1 MKKVIAAF
9 LLGLVLPLGLMAL
22 GKPEQQPSEV
32 LSPTQPN
39 QRILRVLQDGEV
51 VQMELEEYIAGVVL
65 SEMPADFQ
73 EEALKAQ
80 AVVARTYA
88 MKRMEQGSK
97 HEGSA
102 VCTES
107 ACCQG
112 YRTAQAYLASGGEQE
127 AVEKVSKAVADT
139 AGLVLK
145 YEGALIDATYFSCSG
160 GSTEAAVEVWGAD
173 VPYLQAVDSPGEEIA
188 VHFTDEARFTVEE
201 FARLTG
207 CTGKPEGWLGQVT
220 YTQGGGVDTMALGG
234 TIFTGTDL
242 RKLLGLRS
250 TDFAIQLE
258 GDTVVVTT
266 QGFGHRVG
274 MSQYGAEAMARQG
287 CSFEE
292 ILAHYYIGT
301 TLEPGV

>member
-1 MKKVIAAF
+1 MKKQLFFAF
-9 LLGLVLPLGLMAL
+9 LLGLALPLAMMAL
-22 GKPEQQPSEV
+22 VKPEQQAAENTEPVQQTSVKIDV
-32 LSPTQPN
+32 LH
-39 QRILRVLQDGEV
+39 DGDV
-51 VQMELEEYIAGVVL
+51 VEMELEEYIVGVVL

-73 EEALKAQ
+73 PEALKAQ

-88 MKRMEQGSK
+88 RKRMDKGSK
-97 HEGSA
+97 HETSA
-102 VCTES
+102 VCTDP

-112 YRTAQAYLASGGEQE
+112 YRSLGDYLSAGGAEDSVDKVAQ
-127 AVEKVSKAVADT
+127 AVADT

-145 YEGALIDATYFSCSG
+145 YEGELIDATYFSCSG

-188 VHFTDEARFTVEE
+188 VHYTDEAVFTVEE

-207 CTGKPEGWLGQVT
+207 CTGKPEGWLGRIT
-220 YTQGGGVDTMALGG
+220 YTQGGGVDTIELCGK
-234 TIFTGTDL
+234 IFTGTEL

-250 TDFAIQLE
+250 TDFSIEIGEAA
-258 GDTVVVTT
+258 VTIAT

-287 CSFEE
+287 STFQD
-292 ILAHYYIGT
+292 ILSHYYLGT
-301 TLEPGV
+301 ELGN